1 MTEKEYIRL
10 DCTVHSGIRAEIDDL
25 KENDTKQWDLL
36 GLLQTTKASS
46 SQMRWV
52 VGIFLI
58 ISIAVVGFLWG
69 TQSSGTDTIIKKIEI
84 MDEKNT
90 SKREETN
97 LKLDTLKDRVNEL
110 KWAMDSKKEKS
121 GGNKPEGK

>member
-1 MTEKEYIRL
+1 MAEKEHVRL

-58 ISIAVVGFLWG
+58 ISMAVVGFLWG
-69 TQSSGTDTIIKKIEI
+69 TQSSSTNKIVNKIEV
-84 MDEKNT
+84 MET
-90 SKREETN
+90 QAGVKRDETN
-97 LKLDTLKDRVNEL
+97 LKLDTLKDKVNEL
-110 KWAMDSKKEKS
+110 KWAMDFKKEKS
-121 GGNKPEGK
+121 GGNKLEGK

>member
-1 MTEKEYIRL
+1 MTEKEHLRF

-25 KENDTKQWDLL
+25 KERDEKQWDLL

-58 ISIAVVGFLWG
+58 ISMAVVGFLWG
-69 TQSSGTDTIIKKIEI
+69 AQSSSTIKIVNKIEVMENQI
-84 MDEKNT
+84 AV
-90 SKREETN
+90 KRDETN
-97 LKLDTLKDRVNEL
+97 LKLDILKDRFNEL
-110 KWAMDSKKEKS
+110 KWSMDSKKEK
-121 GGNKPEGK
+121 GNKSEVKQ